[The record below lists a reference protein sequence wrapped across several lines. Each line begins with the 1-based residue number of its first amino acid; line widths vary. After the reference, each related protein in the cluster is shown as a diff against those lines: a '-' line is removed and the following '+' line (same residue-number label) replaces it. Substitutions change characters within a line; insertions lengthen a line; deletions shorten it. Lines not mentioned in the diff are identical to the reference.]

1 MHNFIVQKYVE
12 KRKAETGSFKE
23 GHQYITPRTLLA
35 IIRVAQGLAR
45 LRFNEQVEQIDINEA
60 LRLIEASRSSINDD
74 ENQAKGFTNQKTDV
88 MSDIF
93 LIVRNVCSSKEDK
106 TVAYKDMERK
116 VLSKG
121 FKLEN
126 WNETIEY
133 YSSLGI
139 VYVNASKS
147 EITLI

>member
-1 MHNFIVQKYVE
+1 ME

-74 ENQAKGFTNQKTDV
+74 ENQTKGFTNQKTDV

-106 TVAYKDMERK
+106 TVSYKDMERK

-139 VYVNASKS
+139 VYVNSSKS

>member
-1 MHNFIVQKYVE
+1 VE

-74 ENQAKGFTNQKTDV
+74 ENQTKGFTNQKTDV

-106 TVAYKDMERK
+106 TVSYKDMERK

-139 VYVNASKS
+139 VYVNSSKS